1 MHGRPKR
8 FQFCA
13 SIFAN
18 LCRAARDTI
27 ALDTKYIK
35 RITVNGIFNGIFF
48 FLAGLVLKKE
58 QKNFKSNQKMFV
70 VSSRGA
76 HKLATR
82 TLLEVALRVGR
93 LLVSYHHPLPHT
105 LQPLPYPSP
114 LSACLPV

>member
-35 RITVNGIFNGIFF
+35 RITVNGIFNDIF
-48 FLAGLVLKKE
+48 LVGLVLKKE
-58 QKNFKSNQKMFV
+58 QK
-70 VSSRGA
+70 
-76 HKLATR
+76 
-82 TLLEVALRVGR
+82 
-93 LLVSYHHPLPHT
+93 
-105 LQPLPYPSP
+105 
-114 LSACLPV
+114 

>member
-13 SIFAN
+13 SIFAY

-48 FLAGLVLKKE
+48 FLAGLVVKEE
-58 QKNFKSNQKMFV
+58 QKKVKSNQKMFV

-76 HKLATR
+76 HKLAT
-82 TLLEVALRVGR
+82 LLEVALRVGR
-93 LLVSYHHPLPHT
+93 LLVTYHHPLPYT
-105 LQPLPYPSP
+105 LQALPYPSP